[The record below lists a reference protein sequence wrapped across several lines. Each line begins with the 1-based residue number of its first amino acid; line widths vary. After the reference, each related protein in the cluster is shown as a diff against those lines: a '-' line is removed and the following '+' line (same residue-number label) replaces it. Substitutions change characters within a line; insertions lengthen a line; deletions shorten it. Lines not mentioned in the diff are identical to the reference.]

1 MPASTS
7 ALPIAD
13 VVAELVPVLGE
24 RLSTAQVVRDQHG
37 HGESNHVAYPPD
49 VVCFAESTEEVSAI
63 VAACA
68 RHGVPVVAFGAG
80 TSLEGHVAAPEGGV
94 CIDLSG
100 MDRILEV
107 RAEDLDVTVQP
118 GVHRVQL
125 NEALVREGLF
135 FPVDP
140 GADASLGGMVA
151 TRASGTTTVKY
162 GSMRDNVVNLTV
174 VLADGSVI
182 RTAGRARKS
191 ASGYDLTRLFTGSEG
206 TLGIITEITLRLYG
220 VPEATAAAVATFPSV
235 DAAVR
240 TVIEVVQLGI
250 PIARSEIL
258 DEVQIDAVNRYA
270 GLELTV
276 APTVCFEFQGTER
289 GVAEDADAVKA
300 IAAAHGND
308 DFEWATDQAD
318 RNRLW
323 AARHNAFFAACALR
337 PGAEPLTT
345 DVCVPVSRLAECI
358 AETKADLEGLS
369 APVCLLGHIGDGN
382 FHLIFLIDPDD
393 AEEAAAVAAI
403 NERMVHRALAMDGT
417 CTGEH
422 GIGMGKQKFLSA
434 EHGAAV
440 EVMRAIK
447 AALDPQG
454 ILNPGKLLPPVD
466 PSVPSL
472 FPSGAHRA
480 DLA

>member
-1 MPASTS
+1 MSAPATTHLDD
-7 ALPIAD
+7 A
-13 VVAELVPVLGE
+13 LGE
-24 RLSTAQVVRDQHG
+24 LRELLGDRLSTAAVVREQHG
-37 HGESNHVAYPPD
+37 HGESNHESHAPD
-49 VVCFAESTEEVSAI
+49 AVCFPHSTDEVSAVVRI
-63 VAACA
+63 CA
-68 RHGVPVVAFGAG
+68 RHGIPVIPFGAG
-80 TSLEGHVAAPEGGV
+80 TSLEAHVAAPHGGV
-94 CIDLSG
+94 SIDLTA

-107 RAEDLDVTVQP
+107 RPADLDVTVQP
-118 GVHRVQL
+118 GVTRVRL
-125 NEALVREGLF
+125 NEALVSEGLF

-151 TRASGTTTVKY
+151 TRASGTTTVRY

-191 ASGYDLTRLFTGSEG
+191 AAGYDLTRLFTGSEG

-240 TVIEVVQLGI
+240 TVIEIVQMGI
-250 PIARSEIL
+250 PIARSELL

-270 GLELTV
+270 GLELRV
-276 APTVCFEFQGTER
+276 APTVCFELHGTER
-289 GVAEDADAVKA
+289 GVTEDAEAVRA
-300 IAAAHGND
+300 IADAHGGT
-308 DFEWATDQAD
+308 DFEWSSDQGE

-358 AETKADLEGLS
+358 AETKADLEGLA

-382 FHLIFLIDPDD
+382 FHLIFLLDPDD
-393 AEEAAAVAAI
+393 PAEAARVGEI
-403 NERMVHRALAMDGT
+403 HERMVHRALAMDGT

-422 GIGMGKQKFLSA
+422 GIGMGKQHFLEA
-434 EHGAAV
+434 EHGPAV
-440 EVMRAIK
+440 AVMRAIK
-447 AALDPQG
+447 VALDPNDL
-454 ILNPGKLLPPVD
+454 LNPGKLVPPLPADRTD
-466 PSVPSL
+466 P
-472 FPSGAHRA
+472 
-480 DLA
+480 